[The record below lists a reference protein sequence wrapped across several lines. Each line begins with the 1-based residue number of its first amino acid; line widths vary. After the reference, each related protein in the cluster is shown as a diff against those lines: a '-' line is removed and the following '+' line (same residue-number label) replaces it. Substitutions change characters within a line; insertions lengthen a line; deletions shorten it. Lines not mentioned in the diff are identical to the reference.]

1 MASTSSFRGQQQVS
15 SSYGGGP
22 PPLPPS
28 RNQRLYGKPLPHQLP
43 QSSYERRPSSLSHSS
58 STSSLYSPNGNYHHH
73 HNYYQQQSH
82 HDHHHN
88 NNYLY
93 NHRSLSSSS
102 SSSSSS
108 TYHGSSSYP
117 PQQQQLQS
125 TLQHGSTSSTSNSLN
140 VNQSPQKTLF
150 EQHTKPIQIPVYAPT
165 YEETWADCKIEGQRL
180 REAEAKLT
188 ESVRKSQIDLD
199 KVNWELEKVIHQ
211 TALATRQIELLF
223 ANSQEE
229 IEALNKLAE
238 KETEENQLALIN
250 NKKSEL
256 KLEELPRNSHR
267 MARDKRGD
275 VVETFTSIS
284 AEPA

>member
-58 STSSLYSPNGNYHHH
+58 STSSLYSPYSRPNNNDHNNNNKNAPSRSPSPIPSSYNNNSSYSRNGNYHHH

-93 NHRSLSSSS
+93 NHR
-102 SSSSSS
+102 
-108 TYHGSSSYP
+108 
-117 PQQQQLQS
+117 
-125 TLQHGSTSSTSNSLN
+125 
-140 VNQSPQKTLF
+140 
-150 EQHTKPIQIPVYAPT
+150 
-165 YEETWADCKIEGQRL
+165 QRL

>member
-58 STSSLYSPNGNYHHH
+58 STSSLYSP
-73 HNYYQQQSH
+73 
-82 HDHHHN
+82 
-88 NNYLY
+88 
-93 NHRSLSSSS
+93 
-102 SSSSSS
+102 
-108 TYHGSSSYP
+108 
-117 PQQQQLQS
+117 
-125 TLQHGSTSSTSNSLN
+125 TSSTSNSLN

-150 EQHTKPIQIPVYAPT
+150 EQHTKPIQIP
-165 YEETWADCKIEGQRL
+165 WADCKIEGQRL

-250 NKKSEL
+250 NS
-256 KLEELPRNSHR
+256 N
-267 MARDKRGD
+267 
-275 VVETFTSIS
+275 F
-284 AEPA
+284 